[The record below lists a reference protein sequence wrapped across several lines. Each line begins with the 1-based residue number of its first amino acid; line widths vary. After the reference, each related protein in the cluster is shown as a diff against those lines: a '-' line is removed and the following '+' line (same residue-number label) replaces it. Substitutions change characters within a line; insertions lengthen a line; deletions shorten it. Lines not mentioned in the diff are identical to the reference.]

1 VAEAAGIN
9 LSWYSLMRSPKSI
22 QQKYNY
28 GYWLQFYL
36 YRDLME
42 LAVRT
47 NNTDYLSRLDK
58 GYFSGN
64 WKSIGKLL

>member
-1 VAEAAGIN
+1 
-9 LSWYSLMRSPKSI
+9 MRSPKSI

-42 LAVRT
+42 LAVRK
-47 NNTDYLSRLDK
+47 NNTDYLNRLDK

-64 WKSIGKLL
+64 WKNIGKLK